1 MNYLVRLLLV
11 AAIAVMGYLC
21 VESIMGPI
29 RFEKHKAVRDKATIA
44 RLINIRQ
51 AQVEYRNLN
60 GAYTASFDTL
70 IDFVKNGQIPF
81 VIKEG
86 SLTDAQLESG
96 MTEKKAMAIINKGN
110 AREIT
115 SNGLENFRRDTI
127 FANVK
132 DTIFGKEFVADS
144 IRFVPLTS
152 GTAEF
157 EMEIGEMP
165 NASGYIMRLFE
176 ARTPYKTYLNGLDRQ
191 EIINLSDIARKTDKY
206 PGLKVGSVQEPNN
219 NAGNWE

>member
-1 MNYLVRLLLV
+1 MNYLIRALLV

-29 RFEKHKAVRDKATIA
+29 RFEKSKSIRDKATIA
-44 RLINIRQ
+44 RLINIRK
-51 AQVEYRNLN
+51 AQVEYRNMN

-70 IDFVKNGQIPF
+70 IDFIENGEIPF
-81 VIKEG
+81 VVKEG

-96 MTEKKAMAIINKGN
+96 MTEKKAMAIINRG
-110 AREIT
+110 RESEIKV
-115 SNGLENFRRDTI
+115 NGLENFRRDTI

-132 DTIFGKEFVADS
+132 DTIFGKAFIADS
-144 IRFVPLTS
+144 IRYVPFTS
-152 GTAEF
+152 GTSMF
-157 EMEIGEMP
+157 EMETGEMP

-191 EIINLSDIARKTDKY
+191 EIINLADKAKKTDKY
-206 PGLKVGSVQEPNN
+206 AGLKVGSIEQPNN